1 MNRKEIES
9 SEQQQAPATKR
20 RIFLEKYGGLP
31 LALIMRNP
39 KMTPVILL
47 VLAIVPLMIT
57 AFVLALVSLGQ

>member
-9 SEQQQAPATKR
+9 SEQQQAPRNKR
-20 RIFLEKYGGLP
+20 QIFLEKYGGLP

>member
-9 SEQQQAPATKR
+9 SEQQQAPANKR

-39 KMTPVILL
+39 KLTPVILL

-57 AFVLALVSLGQ
+57 ALVFTLVALWQ

>member
-31 LALIMRNP
+31 LAFIMRNP

-57 AFVLALVSLGQ
+57 AFVLALVALGQ

>member
-9 SEQQQAPATKR
+9 SEQQQAPTNKR
-20 RIFLEKYGGLP
+20 RIFLEKYGGVP

-39 KMTPVILL
+39 KLTPVILL

-57 AFVLALVSLGQ
+57 ALVFTLVALWQ

>member
-39 KMTPVILL
+39 KMTPIILL
-47 VLAIVPLMIT
+47 VLAVVPFVIT
-57 AFVLALVSLGQ
+57 TFVLALVFLWQ